1 MRAGDGPC
9 QGAGGPCGALACSR
23 YDRYRTR
30 NFSRGA
36 RPIMGGF
43 VVPVIRV
50 ILALLDLYWWIII
63 ISAIMSWLMAFNVI
77 NTYNRPVAMLVD
89 VLYRLTEPV
98 LRPIRNFLPNFGG
111 IDIAPV

>member
-1 MRAGDGPC
+1 
-9 QGAGGPCGALACSR
+9 
-23 YDRYRTR
+23 
-30 NFSRGA
+30 
-36 RPIMGGF
+36 MGGF

-111 IDIAPV
+111 IDISPIILILVLYFLSDLIAQDVAPYLLQ

>member
-1 MRAGDGPC
+1 
-9 QGAGGPCGALACSR
+9 
-23 YDRYRTR
+23 
-30 NFSRGA
+30 
-36 RPIMGGF
+36 MGGF

-111 IDIAPV
+111 IDISPVVVLLIIWFLQMELVQLANQVARF

>member
-1 MRAGDGPC
+1 
-9 QGAGGPCGALACSR
+9 
-23 YDRYRTR
+23 
-30 NFSRGA
+30 
-36 RPIMGGF
+36 MGGF

-111 IDIAPV
+111 IDVSPIIVLLIIWFVQMELAQLMFQVARF

>member
-1 MRAGDGPC
+1 
-9 QGAGGPCGALACSR
+9 
-23 YDRYRTR
+23 
-30 NFSRGA
+30 
-36 RPIMGGF
+36 MGGF

-111 IDIAPV
+111 IDISPVIVLLIIWFVQMELAQLMFQVARY

>member
-1 MRAGDGPC
+1 M
-9 QGAGGPCGALACSR
+9 
-23 YDRYRTR
+23 
-30 NFSRGA
+30 
-36 RPIMGGF
+36 
-43 VVPVIRV
+43 VPVIRV
-50 ILALLDLYWWIII
+50 IIALLDLYWWIII

-111 IDIAPV
+111 IDISPVILILILMFLRRLIIYDLAPSLL

>member
-1 MRAGDGPC
+1 
-9 QGAGGPCGALACSR
+9 
-23 YDRYRTR
+23 
-30 NFSRGA
+30 
-36 RPIMGGF
+36 MGGF

-111 IDIAPV
+111 IDISPVIVLLIIWFVQMELAQLMFQVARF